1 MKYLLTLIII
11 ILTSNIFAQDAY
23 NPLDKPNTYRN
34 LDNPNYW
41 KNKMP
46 NKAYWQQDIYYNI
59 KANIDEETDII
70 LGEEKLTYWNNS
82 PDTLGFVYFHLYQ
95 NAFQPDSYL
104 DNLQKENGKN
114 PKYGKYESKKLGT
127 TIEDITIN
135 GKKVK
140 TELDNTILKVYLAES
155 LYPDSNITFDIKF
168 KTYFDSGEVRRRM
181 ATYNAW
187 GSKTL

>member
-11 ILTSNIFAQDAY
+11 ILTSNIFAQETY

-70 LGEEKLTYWNNS
+70 SGEEKLTYWNNS

-114 PKYGKYESKKLGT
+114 
-127 TIEDITIN
+127 
-135 GKKVK
+135 
-140 TELDNTILKVYLAES
+140 
-155 LYPDSNITFDIKF
+155 
-168 KTYFDSGEVRRRM
+168 
-181 ATYNAW
+181 
-187 GSKTL
+187 